1 MTVCY
6 ILLCA
11 GAVSLFLY
19 IREKLKAYTPKAVFW
34 KAFVSVLFLAVAVCG
49 WYGSGSQN
57 IFGAFILLGL
67 IFGLLG
73 DIWLDLK
80 YVYPQHDDPY
90 TYAGFASFSIGHI
103 LFITGMLTCYY
114 PQGKPLYAILPFVLA
129 LIVSGGNILME
140 KVMKLRFG
148 KMKPIV
154 FGYGA
159 ILFSTVLVSGFLAFH
174 YGWQIRTLNL
184 IFIGSILFAI
194 SDLVL
199 SGTYFGGK
207 ERPIDIILNYLTYYP
222 AQFLIALSLS
232 YLKWRW

>member
-1 MTVCY
+1 MMIDCY
-6 ILLCA
+6 VILAL
-11 GAVSLFLY
+11 GAVSLFVY
-19 IREKLKAYTPKAVFW
+19 VREKLKAYTLKTVFW
-34 KAFVSVLFLAVAVCG
+34 KTVVSVLFLVLAVVG

-80 YVYPQHDDPY
+80 FIYPQHDDPY
-90 TYAGFASFSIGHI
+90 TYAGFASFSIGHV
-103 LFITGMLTCYY
+103 LFVTGMLTCYY
-114 PQGKPLYAILPFVLA
+114 PKEHPLYAILPFVLA
-129 LIVSGGNILME
+129 ILVSGGNILME
-140 KVMKLRFG
+140 KAMKLQYG
-148 KMKPIV
+148 KMKLIV

-159 ILFSTVLVSGFLAFH
+159 ILFSTVLVSGFLAFCH
-174 YGWQIRTLNL
+174 GWQVITLNL

-207 ERPIDIILNYLTYYP
+207 ERPIDIILNYLT
-222 AQFLIALSLS
+222 QSL
-232 YLKWRW
+232 